1 MTKRADNYLEK
12 IHKAGL
18 KFLVPLSRE
27 KLFKT
32 IVHEAVTLVNGDGGI
47 IIIPN
52 GERMEIVYELMPPS
66 MPPLPRIRSKGFA
79 YRAFKSHQVF
89 VVHADE
95 MAKERP
101 EIAGLGI
108 GSRIYIPLAYRNK
121 SIGVLVIRSYKK
133 RYFNKDEPDILKLF
147 GSMASLAIRKTQ
159 LYEETRKAL
168 ETRDL
173 FLSMAA
179 HEFRT
184 PLTTVGGYAQL
195 LKNKFNS
202 SSSESKWV
210 GELYWEVNRLTSLVN
225 DFLEASRIKTEKL
238 HYRLHL
244 YSLKRLIE
252 KAISGFQFARTG
264 HTVIFRN
271 NLQGSSDRI
280 VCDFE
285 KILQMINNL
294 IENAAKF
301 SDPGTKI
308 VITLKFKA
316 SHLILTVRDY
326 GIGISEAELPRIF
339 DAFYRNQAKHGGT
352 GLGLF
357 LAKSIVEAHR
367 GSISVHSKVGKGTT
381 FEVKLP
387 MTKV

>member
-1 MTKRADNYLEK
+1 MAKRAVNYLEK
-12 IHKAGL
+12 IHRAGL
-18 KFLVPLSRE
+18 KFLVPLSQE
-27 KLFKT
+27 ELFKT
-32 IVHEAVTLVNGDGGI
+32 IVHEAVTLVEGDGGI

-52 GERMEIVYELMPPS
+52 GDRMEIVYQFMS
-66 MPPLPRIRSKGFA
+66 SSTPPLPGIRSKGFA
-79 YRAFKSHQVF
+79 YKALRTRRVF
-89 VVHADE
+89 VVHAEE

-101 EIAGLGI
+101 EISNLGI

-121 SIGVLVIRSYKK
+121 SIGVLVVRSYKK
-133 RYFNKDEPDILKLF
+133 RSFAKDEPNILKLF

-168 ETRDL
+168 ATRDL

-184 PLTTVGGYAQL
+184 PLTTIGGYAQL
-195 LKNKFNS
+195 LRNKFKGNT
-202 SSSESKWV
+202 SESNWIE
-210 GELYWEVNRLTSLVN
+210 ELYWEVGRLTSLVN
-225 DFLEASRIKTEKL
+225 EFLEASRIKTESLHYKL
-238 HYRLHL
+238 HSH
-244 YSLKRLIE
+244 SLNKIVE
-252 KAISGFQFARTG
+252 KAISEFRFARSG
-264 HTVIFRN
+264 HQVVFRN
-271 NLQGSSDRI
+271 QLPDSGDKI

-301 SDPGTKI
+301 SKSGTKI
-308 VITLKFKA
+308 IITLR
-316 SHLILTVRDY
+316 SRTPYLILTVRDY
-326 GIGISEAELPRIF
+326 GLGIPKEDLPRIF
-339 DAFYRNQAKHGGT
+339 DAFFRKRTEQGGT

-367 GSISVHSKVGKGTT
+367 GSIIVRSRIGKGSL

-387 MTKV
+387 LTKI

>member
-1 MTKRADNYLEK
+1 MAKKSASNLEK

-18 KFLVPLSRE
+18 KFLVPLSQE
-27 KLFKT
+27 DLFKT
-32 IVHEAVTLVNGDGGI
+32 IVHEAVNLVNGDGGI
-47 IIIPN
+47 VIIPD
-52 GERMEIVYELMPPS
+52 GDQMKIVYELMPPS
-66 MPPLPRIRSKGFA
+66 APPLPRIRSKGFA
-79 YRAFKSHQVF
+79 YRAFKKRQVF
-89 VVHADE
+89 VVHKEE

-101 EIAGLGI
+101 EVAGFGV
-108 GSRIYIPLAYRNK
+108 GSRIYIPLAYRSK

-133 RYFNKDEPDILKLF
+133 RFFNKDEPDILKLF

-195 LKNKFNS
+195 LKNKFHKN
-202 SSSESKWV
+202 SSESKWV
-210 GELYWEVNRLTSLVN
+210 RELYWEVNRLTSLVN
-225 DFLEASRIKTEKL
+225 EFLEASRIQTEKL
-238 HYRLHL
+238 HYKLHL
-244 YSLKRLIE
+244 YSLRKIIE
-252 KAISGFQFARTG
+252 KAISEFKFTRNQ
-264 HTVIFRN
+264 HKIIFRN
-271 NLQGSSDRI
+271 HLLDSSDKI

-301 SDPGTKI
+301 SEPGTKI
-308 VITLKFKA
+308 VITLKSKVPYLVFT
-316 SHLILTVRDY
+316 LRDY
-326 GIGISEAELPRIF
+326 GIGIPKEEQPRIF
-339 DAFYRNQAKHGGT
+339 DAFYRRGTEQAGT

-357 LAKSIVEAHR
+357 LAKSVVEAHR
-367 GSISVHSKVGKGTT
+367 GFITVHSKIGKGTT

-387 MTKV
+387 ITKL